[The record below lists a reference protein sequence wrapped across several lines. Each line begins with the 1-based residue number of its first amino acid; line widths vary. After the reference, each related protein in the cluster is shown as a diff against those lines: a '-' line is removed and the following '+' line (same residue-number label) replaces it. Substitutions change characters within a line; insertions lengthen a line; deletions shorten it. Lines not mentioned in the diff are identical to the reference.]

1 MFTRIEDLFWKDEK
15 LIKVSPNAKYLFLYL
30 LSNPHRN
37 ILGLYYLPKLY
48 IVVDTGLPE
57 ETVSKGLEELLRNGL
72 ITVDYDS
79 NMVLVNRFMKY
90 NPLENPNQV
99 TNAIKK
105 VNEIPKTDLINDLI
119 QQLQGLEDSKLE
131 PLIRV
136 LKGLG
141 KGLETLSKQEEEEEK
156 EKEEEEVHTSSMVTT
171 LPAPSFSEKQTKT
184 LKQVQVPYQEIVDEY
199 NAICLSLPQVQII
212 NKKRKK
218 SIRARFLYDLDHDVG
233 RFKNLFRQVEKSDFL
248 TNRKGHKEWRANF
261 DWIINQNNMVKILE
275 GNYDNAASGAA
286 KSTGI
291 GAKGVEDN
299 GIRIL

>member
-57 ETVSKGLEELLRNGL
+57 ETVSKGLEELFRNGL
-72 ITVDYDS
+72 ITVDNAS
-79 NMVLVNRFMKY
+79 KMVLINNFMKY

-99 TNAIKK
+99 TNAVKKIK
-105 VNEIPKTDLINDLI
+105 ELPRTDLINDLI
-119 QQLQGLEDSKLE
+119 QQLQGLEDLKLE
-131 PLIRV
+131 PLITV

-171 LPAPSFSEKQTKT
+171 LPVPLASEKQTNT
-184 LKQVQVPYQEIVDEY
+184 LKQVQVPYQEIVDDY
-199 NAICLSLPQVQII
+199 NSICLSLPQVQII
-212 NKKRKK
+212 NKRRKK
-218 SIRARFLYDLDHDVG
+218 SIKARFMNDLDHDVG

-248 TNRKGHKEWRANF
+248 TNRSGRKEWRANF
-261 DWIINQNNMVKILE
+261 DWIINPNNMVKILE
-275 GNYDNAASGAA
+275 GNYDNAALEAGRSRGV
-286 KSTGI
+286 G
-291 GAKGVEDN
+291 GKGVEDN